1 MRPPSLIATAAIPA
15 FLDSPVWLVFFFL
28 EARRDAMRK
37 WLWGLMI
44 AMTQVPIAVPAAEL
58 HIKAVASSGG
68 TTVIHGTATGSS
80 RLTIEGAS
88 SLGGKTVITGR
99 ADDVSPFLIAE
110 DSPRSESL
118 VEVRGSA
125 HGCSGSTC
133 SGSHSAA
140 RSLSRSCGGAVRGTA
155 TAQAYAAACNTG
167 YRRGLQCGC
176 SAVNS
181 CSGRTYSGRSCFGS
195 HGGYSSAHAAASVHG
210 GGGQAQAH
218 ATSRV
223 TH

>member
-1 MRPPSLIATAAIPA
+1 
-15 FLDSPVWLVFFFL
+15 
-28 EARRDAMRK
+28 MRK

-110 DSPRSESL
+110 DSLRSESL

-125 HGCSGSTC
+125 HGCSGRTY
-133 SGSHSAA
+133 SG
-140 RSLSRSCGGAVRGTA
+140 RSC
-155 TAQAYAAACNTG
+155 
-167 YRRGLQCGC
+167 
-176 SAVNS
+176 
-181 CSGRTYSGRSCFGS
+181 SGRSCFGS